1 MTICS
6 HIEYAHKLNTM
17 MQRTEHNN
25 SAKEHIS
32 PPMMTKLVST
42 NTENEISGLGPF
54 DVLCGRDKKSYNNIG
69 NRRFRIMININLQ
82 KYMDCKTRT
91 ERSRMI
97 QDLTN
102 ELRQFC
108 GQFRFLKRTKGTHEN
123 ESDTFIQLNQQQSR
137 EKIAHA
143 LRDAASQY
151 RIMERKR
158 SIARKLKMM
167 KSEMPSSP
175 KVDLQESIKTIGPNQ
190 KTGIDDLLRST
201 SLIIFRNETADL
213 DELSQIPF
221 SEIFD

>member
-1 MTICS
+1 
-6 HIEYAHKLNTM
+6 
-17 MQRTEHNN
+17 
-25 SAKEHIS
+25 
-32 PPMMTKLVST
+32 
-42 NTENEISGLGPF
+42 
-54 DVLCGRDKKSYNNIG
+54 
-69 NRRFRIMININLQ
+69 
-82 KYMDCKTRT
+82 MDCKTRT

-213 DELSQIPF
+213 DELSQIPL